1 MPVTADRAD
10 VLHFA
15 GRHRLSPAV
24 RDGEPHLAAAGDAAG
39 RCGWTPFFAA
49 LRARD
54 LALSFEAG
62 EAAFTFVRARGA
74 SGHPHPSAAAAPS
87 APSPSPSPSP
97 APGRA
102 EGAFA
107 EARRFLA
114 ALRGRPAPPA

>member
-24 RDGEPHLAAAGDAAG
+24 RAGEPLLVPAGETAG
-39 RCGWTPFFAA
+39 RCGWAPFFEA
-49 LRARD
+49 LRARG
-54 LALSFEAG
+54 LALSFEPAD
-62 EAAFTFVRARGA
+62 AAFTFVRARGA
-74 SGHPHPSAAAAPS
+74 QGHPSAAAAAP
-87 APSPSPSPSP
+87 PSPSSPSP
-97 APGRA
+97 GPGRGG
-102 EGAFA
+102 GALA